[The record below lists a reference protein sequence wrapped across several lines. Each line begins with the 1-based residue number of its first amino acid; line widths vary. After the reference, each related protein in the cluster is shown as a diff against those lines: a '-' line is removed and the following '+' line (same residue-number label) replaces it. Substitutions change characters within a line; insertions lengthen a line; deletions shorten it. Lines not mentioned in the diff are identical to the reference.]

1 MGSTAGNA
9 KAKGKSMLNRGTL
22 GASAGILL
30 VTAALAGGA
39 LAQGA
44 PQYDI
49 IIKGGHI
56 VDGTGNPWYSGN
68 VAIKDG
74 HIAAIGALSGATAA
88 RTIDASGMI
97 VTPGYID
104 LHTHSEMPLLAD
116 GNAES
121 KVRQGVTLDVL
132 GESTSAA
139 PRDGLPVS
147 TEDGIH
153 TDWTTFTG
161 YFSRLKDRGISMN
174 VISHAAFEQIRRIS
188 VGYSP
193 KPATPEQLEKMKA
206 LMARSMQEG
215 AWGMV
220 LRFESGGPAFP
231 EEVIALAKVV
241 ASYGGN
247 VTSHIGSEG
256 FEQDKELD
264 FMFRLAREAQVP
276 IHIFHFKIRGR
287 QNWPKMQH
295 YIDRID
301 AARAEGIDVTVNEY
315 PYTAMNHG
323 WSAFFPVWARVH
335 GPAEFAKMLKDPT
348 TQQKIKAD
356 PDFKAWMHEHGDAE
370 GITYARAS
378 FPGHKEYE
386 GKRLAE
392 IAKLRGDT
400 DPVDTC
406 IQLMAEAGGN
416 IGGIFHAMSEE
427 NVQLVMKQPWI
438 AISSD
443 AGALNVAASGFPHP
457 RTFGT
462 NVRVLGKYV
471 RDEKV
476 LTLEEAVR
484 KMTSLPAQILGLPDR
499 GQLQKGFYA
508 DVVIFDPK
516 TIAETAT
523 YEKPKSYPLGVPYV
537 LVNGVVV
544 IDQGQHT
551 NARPGMIL
559 LSRAFGAEK

>member
-1 MGSTAGNA
+1 
-9 KAKGKSMLNRGTL
+9 MLNRWTSRAWAPAVVL
-22 GASAGILL
+22 A
-30 VTAALAGGA
+30 VAALPGGA
-39 LAQGA
+39 LAQAA

-49 IIKGGHI
+49 IITGGHI

-74 HIAAIGALSGATAA
+74 HIEAIGALPGATAG
-88 RTIDASGMI
+88 RTIDATGMI
-97 VTPGYID
+97 VAPGYID
-104 LHTHSEMPLLAD
+104 LHTHSDTALLAD

-121 KVRQGVTLDVL
+121 KVRQGVTLDVI
-132 GESTSAA
+132 GESTSVA

-147 TEDGIH
+147 TSDGVT

-161 YFSRLKDRGISMN
+161 YFDRLKEKGISMN
-174 VISHAAFEQIRRIS
+174 VISHASFEQIRRIA

-193 KPATPEQLEKMKA
+193 NPATPEQLETMKA
-206 LMARSMQEG
+206 LMARSMKEG

-220 LRFESGGPAFP
+220 LRFESGGAPFP
-231 EEVIALAKVV
+231 DEVIALAKIV

-247 VTSHIGSEG
+247 VSSHIGSEG
-256 FEQDKELD
+256 FEQEKELD

-295 YIDRID
+295 YIDRINE
-301 AARAEGIDVTVNEY
+301 ARAEGVDVTVNEY

-335 GPAEFAKMLKDPT
+335 GPAEFAKMLKDPA

-378 FPGHKEYE
+378 VPEHEQYE

-392 IAKLRGDT
+392 IARIRGDA

-416 IGGIFHAMSEE
+416 IGGIFHTMSEE

-443 AGALNVAASGFPHP
+443 AGAVNVNEPGFPHP

-476 LTLEEAVR
+476 LTLEDAVR

-499 GQLQKGFYA
+499 GQLRKGFYA

-516 TIAETAT
+516 TVAETAT
-523 YEKPKSYPLGVPYV
+523 YEKPKSYPVGVPYV
-537 LVNGVVV
+537 LVNGVMV
-544 IDQGQHT
+544 IDNGQHT
-551 NARPGMIL
+551 GARPGMAL
-559 LSRAFGAEK
+559 LGRGYAPGR